1 MPIGTSKLG
10 VLGAGLVPGG
20 SVTFNTSGTFSVPP
34 GVKKVSITGRGA
46 TGNPGN
52 AGNPG
57 NPGQSG
63 SGGAGGAGGRSRKT
77 CFCTGQFTSI
87 AGGGRGGFASRPDMA
102 SRGSITL
109 TPTVPP
115 SGFCPWYNAG
125 TAPPTWVNQ
134 VSVGGLRTNTIN
146 PAQSGQ
152 SGGAG
157 TAGNAGNP
165 GNTGASSSGL
175 GNTFLGGAGGNAGVG
190 GSAGN
195 GGSGGSGGSV
205 GGDAPEN
212 SNAGVSGGGG
222 GNGGGSGG
230 NGNYQAGP
238 GESIGGFGGGGGGG
252 AGATNSGFSGENSK
266 LGFNVQLAA
275 RGGEDSQVS
284 APYQFQGSVAFTPPT
299 TPANGLPLNT
309 MGGYG
314 GRSSASSN
322 DSWGSNAIR
331 FGVSNS
337 IGSAGYNNC
346 GPDRSP
352 CRINFPQFTP
362 APLAPN
368 IIRAGGGG
376 AAAGYCS
383 NILQW
388 RGGGGGGG
396 GGRGNAGNAGG
407 TSSAPSGSA
416 ATPQTFN
423 CVPVTPG
430 GSAPITVAAPGGQV
444 VISWNPQ

>member
-20 SVTFNTSGTFSVPP
+20 SVTFNASGTFSVPP
-34 GVKKVSITGRGA
+34 GVKKVSITGKGG

-63 SGGAGGAGGRSRKT
+63 SGGAGGGGGQSRST
-77 CFCTGQFTSI
+77 CYCTGQFNQI
-87 AGGGRGGFASRPDMA
+87 LGGSRGGWASRPDMA

-109 TPTVPP
+109 TPAINNPP
-115 SGFCPWYNAG
+115 SIFQCWIAAG
-125 TAPPTWVNQ
+125 TAPPTYVNQ
-134 VSVGGLRTNTIN
+134 VSVGGYQNN
-146 PAQSGQ
+146 SAQSGQ

-175 GNTFLGGAGGNAGVG
+175 GNTFPGGAGGNAGVG

-205 GGDAPEN
+205 GGQAPLN
-212 SNAGVSGGGG
+212 SNAGVSGGSG
-222 GNGGGSGG
+222 GNGGGPGG
-230 NGNYQAGP
+230 NGSYHPGP
-238 GESIGGFGGGGGGG
+238 GCSIGGFGGAGGGG

-266 LGFNVQLAA
+266 LGYTSQLTA

-284 APYQFQGSVAFTPPT
+284 APYQFRSGIPAFTPAT
-299 TPANGLPLNT
+299 SPANGLPSNT

-314 GRSSASSN
+314 GIASAACT
-322 DSWGSNAIR
+322 DSYGSNAIR
-331 FGVSNS
+331 FGKSSS
-337 IGSAGYNNC
+337 INCGGYNNAC
-346 GPDRSP
+346 PDRSP
-352 CRINFPQFTP
+352 SRVNFPQFNP

-376 AAAGYCS
+376 AAAGYTS
-383 NILQW
+383 NILQF

-407 TSSAPSGSA
+407 NSSAPSGSA